1 MVDEIKSN
9 PPDKRTLAVSAL
21 LLAAVVIV
29 AGVVLEMMK
38 PMIEMARTRATK
50 ARLHG
55 QVQRAAGVSFDND
68 LDAAERAISDPL
80 LLGTTTPAI
89 VWDLR
94 RDTEVAGRVVQV
106 VVPEGYNGDVIVMVG
121 IGRDGRTTRVTV
133 PEHGET
139 REFGGRL
146 ITAGEILA
154 QFIGYAA
161 PTADGGVTVGATLPA
176 LDGVSGATITAT
188 AIARGV
194 QRAMVLHKA
203 LGNVGLNGNVS
214 E

>member
-1 MVDEIKSN
+1 MVDEINPN
-9 PPDKRTLAVSAL
+9 PPDKRALAGSAL
-21 LLAAVVIV
+21 LLAAVVIA

-38 PMIEMARTRATK
+38 PTIEIARTGATK

-68 LDAAERAISDPL
+68 LDAAKRELSDPL

-89 VWDLR
+89 VWDLH
-94 RDTEVAGRVVQV
+94 RDAEVAGRVVRV
-106 VVPEGYNGDVIVMVG
+106 VVPEGYNGDVTVMVG
-121 IGRDGRTTRVTV
+121 IGGDGRTTRVTV

-139 REFGGRL
+139 PEFGGRL
-146 ITAGEILA
+146 IAAGEILA
-154 QFIGYAA
+154 QFIGYVA
-161 PTADGGVTVGATLPA
+161 PTAEGGVTVGATHPA

-194 QRAMVLHKA
+194 QRAMILHQE